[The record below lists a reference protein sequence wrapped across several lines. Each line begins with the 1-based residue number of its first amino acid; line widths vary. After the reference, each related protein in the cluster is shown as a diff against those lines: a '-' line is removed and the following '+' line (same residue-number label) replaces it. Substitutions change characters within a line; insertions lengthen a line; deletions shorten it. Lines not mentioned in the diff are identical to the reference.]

1 MEWRWLP
8 NHLKEW
14 DSSAL
19 SARSNHHTSGC
30 PPGKHLTYGLMQ
42 HTPPQSLSGEPHHL
56 IPTKSGRQS
65 FGGASQPWAWE
76 LEQSFPGL
84 GRSLVGGRG
93 GVSQDRQIKVTCHVF
108 SSLTCAAYS
117 KEREDAN
124 LPEDWSQHIPGFAE
138 VLSLLEHLA
147 NESLHN
153 ALCEGKFTDQ
163 FKHKEQKVAWT
174 IKCKSEA
181 LFVGHSRI

>member
-1 MEWRWLP
+1 
-8 NHLKEW
+8 
-14 DSSAL
+14 
-19 SARSNHHTSGC
+19 
-30 PPGKHLTYGLMQ
+30 MQ
-42 HTPPQSLSGEPHHL
+42 HTPPQSLSGEPHFL
-56 IPTKSGRQS
+56 IPTKSGRTS
-65 FGGASQPWAWE
+65 FGGASQPWTWE

-138 VLSLLEHLA
+138 VLSVP
-147 NESLHN
+147 S
-153 ALCEGKFTDQ
+153 
-163 FKHKEQKVAWT
+163 
-174 IKCKSEA
+174 
-181 LFVGHSRI
+181 

>member
-19 SARSNHHTSGC
+19 SARYNHHTSGC
-30 PPGKHLTYGLMQ
+30 PPGKHHLYGFMQ
-42 HTPPQSLSGEPHHL
+42 HTPPQSLSGQPHHL
-56 IPTKSGRQS
+56 IPTKSGRRS
-65 FGGASQPWAWE
+65 FGCTSQPWTWE

-138 VLSLLEHLA
+138 VLSVSSWAPGQWKPSQCTLWREV
-147 NESLHN
+147 
-153 ALCEGKFTDQ
+153 
-163 FKHKEQKVAWT
+163 HK
-174 IKCKSEA
+174 
-181 LFVGHSRI
+181 